1 MSASVCTETL
11 CHFGNQ
17 LCKRRPVSG
26 SQDHWHV
33 IWPALR
39 RIELRIGRKRSVHF
53 KDRVKLRRGGIS
65 FHKMVHVARREF
77 AKVEEVAEVVGL
89 PARDKLLWEPRNLHK
104 PDVPHCGMALNLI
117 PALNSGK
124 RHIENHHPAC
134 GLRITAN

>member
-17 LCKRRPVSG
+17 LCKQRPVSG

-65 FHKMVHVARREF
+65 FHEMGHVARREF
-77 AKVEEVAEVVGL
+77 AKVEEVAELFAL
-89 PARDKLLWEPRNLHK
+89 PAPAQLFGYPRTL
-104 PDVPHCGMALNLI
+104 
-117 PALNSGK
+117 
-124 RHIENHHPAC
+124 
-134 GLRITAN
+134 